1 MIIKTIT
8 IRPLNRT
15 ILASAVLLGMLLP
28 SARLHAQDLK
38 TIDPPGGGKI
48 VYGQVV
54 SETTEAGA
62 MGSILRNLHQSLG
75 ERPQVG
81 KLFQVHGT
89 QSVAVFFGV
98 TRHDQGTGKQ
108 PLQIAGL
115 IIATKVSTSHVEAA
129 LVSDDA
135 SRFPK
140 TLSPMMK
147 TLFNVW
153 HPLQDNQ
160 SNQANQGSNTGPAA
174 SSSASSSIAALHT
187 VVLSDRSA
195 SVGLP
200 DGWQLVPQR
209 SNGGTLAA
217 FGPNG
222 ETAELGSTWL
232 IGDTNH
238 PLIQKTLQQL
248 RAGYMR
254 NSVYAHATYY
264 PNGGDPAQ
272 AFVYLMKVGRQRAN
286 MPEARYNF
294 TSETPIPAQGQR
306 CVRLTGTADL
316 QDGKGPREID
326 GAFCQRPTNPRTGSY
341 MTFASTT
348 LAPMALAARE
358 RATLTAI
365 RQSFQV
371 DMNVVNRQ
379 AGAIAA
385 PAIHDIDAV
394 GVAAA
399 NQAREAHRRE
409 DIHNSSV
416 YQHWDDLDKRSQE
429 FGNYQLGYS
438 VIATTDNKYHGTFWN
453 QDADALVESN
463 PDKFE
468 YVNAP
473 NYWKGVDY

>member
-1 MIIKTIT
+1 MIPP
-8 IRPLNRT
+8 IRPTVVALA
-15 ILASAVLLGMLLP
+15 ILLSVSLP
-28 SARLHAQDLK
+28 STRLYAQDLK

-48 VYGQVV
+48 VYGQVA

-62 MGSILRNLHQSLG
+62 MGFILRNLHQSLG

-89 QSVAVFFGV
+89 QSVAAFFGV

-135 SRFPK
+135 AHFPK

-160 SNQANQGSNTGPAA
+160 SSQAGPAA
-174 SSSASSSIAALHT
+174 SSAIAALHT

-200 DGWQLVPQR
+200 DGWQLVQQR
-209 SNGGTLAA
+209 SSGGTLAA
-217 FGPNG
+217 FGSNG

-238 PLIQKTLQQL
+238 PLIQKTIQQL

-254 NSVYAHATYY
+254 NSVYAHAIYY
-264 PNGGDPAQ
+264 PNGADPAQ
-272 AFVYLMKVGRQRAN
+272 TFVYLMKVGRQKAN
-286 MPEARYNF
+286 MPEATYNF
-294 TSETPIPAQGQR
+294 SSVTPIPAQGQR

-316 QDGKGPREID
+316 GDHQGLREID

-341 MTFASTT
+341 MSFASTT
-348 LAPMALAARE
+348 LAPMALAARD

-379 AGAIAA
+379 AGAMAA
-385 PAIHDIDAV
+385 PAIHEIDAI
-394 GVAAA
+394 GAAAA

-438 VIATTDNKYHGTFWN
+438 VIATTDNKYHGTFWD
-453 QDADALVESN
+453 QDADALVRSN

-473 NYWKGVDY
+473 NYWKGIDY